1 MPEDPA
7 VPTPRREVAAGNPPR
22 AIIAIPGVWTDAWF
36 DAPDAWWAWVCV
48 WAGWSL
54 DDWRHFRAR
63 WGVSGATERQAITR
77 ATGIHF
83 LDWRRVP
90 GGSIRGTVDGA
101 LALLTHHLCDLPP
114 GADVTLV
121 GHSKGG
127 NVIKR
132 YLVQVADADRAN
144 DRSDD
149 RLPSTGRRSP
159 EPIRVRAAMIC
170 APVDPLREIACAAL
184 GLGIRPSRWSG
195 VPRGVRV
202 ATINNW
208 FDPSG
213 GRLRGVP
220 NYQVRLWN
228 DNFVPWPPHGMKS
241 AMARRVLSDLGA
253 VPNA

>member
-7 VPTPRREVAAGNPPR
+7 VPSPRREVAAGNPPR

-132 YLVQVADADRAN
+132 YLVQIADADRAN

-149 RLPSTGRRSP
+149 RLPSTGRGSP